1 MRVARGRLLW
11 NLAGS
16 LGILLTLA
24 AIYVGLPRIDR
35 ALPAERPVA
44 AHRPYVVGGGVSVVP
59 PPGAMLDVTRTRPGA
74 RQGTALF
81 VIGPVRYVIVVVP
94 FDGDLDAATARLRRK
109 ITNAAGHQVTGSELA
124 ISTSTGLYGRQGG
137 YTAPG
142 RGGRYAVF
150 LAARVSIEVTVSG
163 SDAELNRVGE
173 QISTSTQSITYRG
186 PR

>member
-24 AIYVGLPRIDR
+24 VIYAGLPRIDR

-44 AHRPYVVGGGVSVVP
+44 AHRPYQVGGGVSVMP

-74 RQGTALF
+74 RQGAVLF
-81 VIGPVRYVIVVVP
+81 VIGPVRYVIVVIP

-109 ITNAAGHQVTGSELA
+109 ITNAPGHLLTGSELA
-124 ISTSTGLYGRQGG
+124 ISTSTGLSGRQGG

-142 RGGRYAVF
+142 RAGRYAVF
-150 LAARVSIEVTVSG
+150 LAARVSIEVTASG
-163 SDAELNRVGE
+163 SDAELSRVGG
-173 QISTSTQSITYRG
+173 QISASTRSIAYRR